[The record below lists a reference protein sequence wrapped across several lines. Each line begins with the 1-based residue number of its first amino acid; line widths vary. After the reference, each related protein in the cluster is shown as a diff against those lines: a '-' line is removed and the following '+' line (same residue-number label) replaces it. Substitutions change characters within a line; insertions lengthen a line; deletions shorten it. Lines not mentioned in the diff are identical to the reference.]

1 MRGCRQGVGRDEGG
15 RWPVGSGTARAR
27 PRGRREV
34 SAPQELRETGQLGC
48 RR

>member
-27 PRGRREV
+27 PEAEERSV
-34 SAPQELRETGQLGC
+34 LPKN
-48 RR
+48 